1 LSERPNLLV
10 VAVKI
15 GGAGFHIEAVLL
27 NNGAVKGKQMAVTRA
42 QLDKPVEYCNHAAT
56 TATRLVILALYM
68 RIFQTNKYR
77 YVAYATGGLIILIWI
92 AALIL
97 SSSICTPLAF
107 QWDKSIP
114 GGKCGSIRAYY
125 TFISI
130 PSILCD
136 VIMLVLPLPALY
148 KLRMDIAAKVGLIAT
163 FLIGSV

>member
-1 LSERPNLLV
+1 
-10 VAVKI
+10 
-15 GGAGFHIEAVLL
+15 
-27 NNGAVKGKQMAVTRA
+27 MAMTRA

-68 RIFQTNKYR
+68 RIFSTNKYR
-77 YVAYATGGLIILIWI
+77 YAAYAVGGLIILTWI
-92 AALIL
+92 ASIIL
-97 SSSICTPLAF
+97 SSSICTPLAY

-114 GGKCGSIRAYY
+114 GGKCGSVRAYY
-125 TFISI
+125 TWISV

-148 KLRMDIAAKVGLIAT
+148 KLRMGVAAKIGLIAT